1 MHPRIDLHWF
11 RLSAFAVAAAALS
24 GCASMSSNV
33 APVAAG
39 YGSAGVASAYASNGY
54 CYAPPA
60 NLDAAYNQPYQ
71 IDGQSYYPMHS
82 STGYD
87 RRGTASWYGWESGTV
102 TAMGTAFRPRALTAA
117 SRTLP
122 LPCCA
127 RVTNLDNGRS
137 VVVLV
142 DDRGPFVAGRI
153 MDLSYGA
160 AQVLGMV
167 HQGTAEVQVQVIPSG
182 NTALPPPPQP
192 EVLPVA
198 QRVISAPPPVAQP
211 RMVTPVRRPPPPAS
225 PAPRPLP
232 AVQTQPPKLFL
243 QTAQPMNLNEANR
256 ERRRL
261 NDFGISTAVL
271 VPVYSHGQAFY
282 RVRIGPLAPNSSP
295 ATFLASL
302 RRLQLGDF
310 SVATQ
315 YG

>member
-1 MHPRIDLHWF
+1 MHSRIDLHWF
-11 RLSAFAVAAAALS
+11 RLSAFAMAAAALS
-24 GCASMSSNV
+24 GCASMSGNI
-33 APVAAG
+33 APVATG
-39 YGSAGVASAYASNGY
+39 YGSASVASGYAGNDY
-54 CYAPPA
+54 CYAPPVDL
-60 NLDAAYNQPYQ
+60 NAAYNQPYQ

-87 RRGTASWYGWESGTV
+87 RRGIASWYGWESGTV

-127 RVTNLDNGRS
+127 RVTDLDNGRS

-160 AQVLGMV
+160 ARVLGMV
-167 HQGTAEVQVQVIPSG
+167 GQGTAEVQVQVIPSG
-182 NTALPPPPQP
+182 NTALPPPPPP

-198 QRVISAPPPVAQP
+198 QRVISAPSPAAQP
-211 RMVTPVRRPPPPAS
+211 RMIPVRLPPTAAI

-232 AVQTQPPKLFL
+232 AVQTQPPALFL
-243 QTAQPMNLNEANR
+243 QTARLMSLNEANR

-271 VPVYSHGQAFY
+271 VPVTSHGQAFY